1 MKQGKLSSLGQKTG
15 TIALALV
22 MAFSLSL
29 PSLSFPSLS
38 FAAEG
43 LETVAD
49 AGTETS
55 ADKPP
60 IEQLLAAGDY
70 VEGEAI
76 AVVKASAAQSEQS
89 KALAHVSS
97 QAVKKAAR
105 DAAATN
111 YVATN
116 EVADRVSAADEGGF
130 RVEVVR
136 DPARTTE

>member
-22 MAFSLSL
+22 MAF
-29 PSLSFPSLS
+29 SLSFPSLS